1 MMSNSRK
8 FAESDFVNSA
18 LVEKKDERST
28 VFRHSFAD
36 SSFELMQGVEITEL
50 DTIPAELLDWFNK

>member
-1 MMSNSRK
+1 MSNFRK

-18 LVEKKDERST
+18 LLEQKNERSNI
-28 VFRHSFAD
+28 FRHSFAD

-50 DTIPAELLDWFNK
+50 DTIPAELLDLIK